1 MIDKIN
7 GLREEMGRKPLCPE
21 CNGTGEVEY
30 DYWSLRSFQD
40 DVGGFVSKVEVCDTC
55 MGHGEIGEDY
65 GL

>member
-30 DYWSLRSFQD
+30 DYWSLRSFQND
-40 DVGGFVSKVEVCDTC
+40 AGGFVSKVEVCATC
-55 MGHGEIGEDY
+55 EGSGDINR
-65 GL
+65 

>member
-30 DYWSLRSFQD
+30 DYWSLRSFQN
-40 DVGGFVSKVEVCDTC
+40 DVGGFVSKVEVCATC
-55 MGHGEIGEDY
+55 
-65 GL
+65 